1 MAVNN
6 YKVGYKADYHKT
18 FYVYPTIVYTYPAF
32 QPPITNQITAHG
44 GVWYAFTD
52 RYISDDVARWEFNL
66 SDCDFESVTAIG
78 ADITYNR
85 FTNTNNQPILRIQIS
100 NATTPNVVITL
111 NTVGKTATLYV
122 GGAQGGETQ
131 GTWRASWPNKG
142 TITYT
147 NKYNVQTTLNVSS
160 FNLGT
165 SYNSGSSN
173 LNYYIEDVLENTNI
187 ICTGIGVNIIDG
199 YGRTSS
205 DYTNIRFGTSSN
217 YDSYSVN
224 ISTTKNYTFS
234 NVERGT
240 TYIIRSER

>member
-1 MAVNN
+1 MAVND

-18 FYVYPTIVYTYPAF
+18 FYVYPTVVYTYPTF
-32 QPPITNQITAHG
+32 QPPIINQITAHG
-44 GVWYAFTD
+44 GSWYNFTD
-52 RYISDDVARWEFNL
+52 RYISDDVARWEFDL
-66 SDCDFESVTAIG
+66 SDCTFESVTAVG
-78 ADITYNR
+78 ADITYNLY
-85 FTNTNNQPILRIQIS
+85 TSNNPPKLRVQIS
-100 NATTPNVVITL
+100 NPTTPNVTITL

-131 GTWRASWPNKG
+131 GTWRASWPDKG
-142 TITYT
+142 TIKYT

-165 SYNSGSSN
+165 SYNSGSSH

-217 YDSYSVN
+217 YNSYPVDT
-224 ISTTKNYTFS
+224 STTVTYTFTG
-234 NVERGT
+234 VERGT